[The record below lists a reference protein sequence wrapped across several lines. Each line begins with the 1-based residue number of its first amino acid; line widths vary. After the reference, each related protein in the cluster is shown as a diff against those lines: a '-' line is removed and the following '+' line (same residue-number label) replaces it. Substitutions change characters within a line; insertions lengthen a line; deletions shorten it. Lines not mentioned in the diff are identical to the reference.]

1 MIFGKNILKDF
12 CKLCNISYLPGQ
24 DVVESFYCRP
34 FNNNDNCSVFYNCD
48 KPPILYSRGRDSQ
61 MYVCD
66 YQNKLTIVFR
76 GTEASRDIFYE
87 EQKREKLRDSVTKQM
102 KEEIEE
108 GLDENIIRH
117 LL

>member
-48 KPPILYSRGRDSQ
+48 KPFYIQ
-61 MYVCD
+61 EEEIVKCMYVNMIIN
-66 YQNKLTIVFR
+66 YQ
-76 GTEASRDIFYE
+76 
-87 EQKREKLRDSVTKQM
+87 
-102 KEEIEE
+102 
-108 GLDENIIRH
+108 
-117 LL
+117 